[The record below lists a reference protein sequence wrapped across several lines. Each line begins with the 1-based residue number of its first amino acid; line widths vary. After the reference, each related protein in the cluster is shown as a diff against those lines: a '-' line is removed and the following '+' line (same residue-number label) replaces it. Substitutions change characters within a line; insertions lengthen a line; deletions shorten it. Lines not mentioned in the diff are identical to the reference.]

1 MSTLQT
7 LKSFIN
13 QRLAVAVDEIFGLL
27 ETTVSN
33 YEEEI
38 TRQRRL
44 LEDERS
50 EFQFNK
56 AGRDQAMRF
65 RIIIDHD
72 IKKITFQNGIPSSV
86 EDLIK
91 VFQQAFSIT
100 TAIGLH
106 YKDADFD
113 DFFTL
118 TSTSDLKD
126 KDTLKVVHMP
136 PGMIMCTVP
145 NERKPDITSTLL
157 QECKPDIMT
166 TVLEESNPNAS
177 TTAPQEHNLDTMATV
192 PQERNPDIMTT
203 VPQER
208 NPDTSDVSSVD
219 DLLSLDSQDN
229 LVPSLPATERQSLW
243 PAVFPIP
250 TFSYNTEM
258 ALRQSNEK
266 FLKDGIPLT
275 SPSVKSDILERLA
288 EAMFSYTAY
297 PNDPQRAAVAQAL
310 IKKHP
315 CLREPGSFNG
325 CYGWQQSLKYK
336 CANYRSK
343 LKAHG
348 NPELLINSL
357 KHKQEGDRQP
367 AKNIKKP
374 RKSEVNYLP
383 PHPAGETDDSLENV
397 RLALIAANKTK
408 DDVQMINDMMSRT
421 YSYRRK
427 EVVGLSMQL
436 AELKERWPALFDPI
450 QINEEFRRCNTIPLE
465 STFLFQLDRYTP
477 KFLELFSSKGG
488 AVGQRIK
495 SVLIELIQDP
505 CASVVKK
512 RDVTL
517 RCLIEYMGDSV
528 QELISD
534 YYRTAEDKVHEDLK
548 AQSMR
553 IYVCHQPDAVGI
565 IINGTPV
572 LTGLDSMSRA
582 CCLLLGL
589 TYALNLDYPPKLA
602 RTFEVFQRLF
612 VGLDM
617 LQPKPTSKYISLK
630 NKLLT

>member
-7 LKSFIN
+7 LKTFIN
-13 QRLAVAVDEIFGLL
+13 QRLAVAVEEIFGLL
-27 ETTVSN
+27 ETTISN

-38 TRQRRL
+38 NRQRRL

-50 EFQFNK
+50 EFRTNK
-56 AGRDQAMRF
+56 TDMQHAVRF
-65 RIIIDHD
+65 RVIINHD
-72 IKKITFQNGIPSSV
+72 IKKITFQNGLPSSV
-86 EDLIK
+86 EDMMEVLK
-91 VFQQAFSIT
+91 QAFSIT
-100 TAIGLH
+100 TDIGLQ
-106 YKDADFD
+106 YKDTDFD

-118 TSTSDLKD
+118 TSTADLKD
-126 KDTLKVVHMP
+126 KDTLKVVHVP
-136 PGMIMCTVP
+136 PGI
-145 NERKPDITSTLL
+145 
-157 QECKPDIMT
+157 
-166 TVLEESNPNAS
+166 
-177 TTAPQEHNLDTMATV
+177 
-192 PQERNPDIMTT
+192 IMTT
-203 VPQER
+203 VPQECK
-208 NPDTSDVSSVD
+208 PDTSDMSSVD
-219 DLLSLDSQDN
+219 ELLSLDSQDS
-229 LVPSLPATERQSLW
+229 LIPSPPPTERQNLW
-243 PAVFPIP
+243 PAIFPIP
-250 TFSYNTEM
+250 SFSYNTEM
-258 ALRQSNEK
+258 ALRQGNEK
-266 FLKDGIPLT
+266 FLKDGTPLT

-310 IKKHP
+310 IEKHP

-348 NPELLINSL
+348 NPELLINTM
-357 KHKQEGDRQP
+357 KHKQEGDRKP

-383 PHPAGETDDSLENV
+383 PHPAGETDDSLETV
-397 RLALIAANKTK
+397 RLELVAVSRTK
-408 DDVQMINDMMSRT
+408 DNAFMINDMMSRT
-421 YSYRRK
+421 YSCRRR
-427 EVVGLSMQL
+427 EVVGQSMQV
-436 AELKERWPALFDPI
+436 AEFKERWPALFDPL
-450 QINEEFRRCNTIPLE
+450 QINEEFRRCNTVPLE
-465 STFLFQLDRYTP
+465 STFTSQLDRYTP

-495 SVLIELIQDP
+495 SVLTELIKDP
-505 CASVVKK
+505 HVSVVKK

-517 RCLIEYMGDSV
+517 RCLIEYMGESV

-534 YYRTAEDKVHEDLK
+534 YYRTAEDKVHKDLK
-548 AQSMR
+548 SQSMR
-553 IYVCHQPDAVGI
+553 IYVCQQPDAVGI
-565 IINGTPV
+565 IIDGTPV
-572 LTGLDSMSRA
+572 LTGLDNVSRA

-602 RTFEVFQRLF
+602 KTFEVFQRLF
-612 VGLDM
+612 VGLDT

>member
-1 MSTLQT
+1 MTTLQS
-7 LKSFIN
+7 LKSFIQ
-13 QRLAVAVDEIFGLL
+13 QRLSVAVEEISGLL
-27 ETTVSN
+27 ETTICN

-38 TRQRRL
+38 NRQRKM
-44 LEDERS
+44 LEDERT
-50 EFQFNK
+50 EFLINK
-56 AGRDQAMRF
+56 ADMQQAMRF
-65 RIIIDHD
+65 RVIIDHD

-86 EDLIK
+86 EDMIK
-91 VFQQAFSIT
+91 VFKQAFSIT
-100 TAIGLH
+100 TEIGLQ

-126 KDTLKVVHMP
+126 KDTVKVVQVH
-136 PGMIMCTVP
+136 PGI
-145 NERKPDITSTLL
+145 IT
-157 QECKPDIMT
+157 T
-166 TVLEESNPNAS
+166 TV
-177 TTAPQEHNLDTMATV
+177 H
-192 PQERNPDIMTT
+192 
-203 VPQER
+203 QER

-219 DLLSLDSQDN
+219 DLISVDSQDTMIHIPP
-229 LVPSLPATERQSLW
+229 VIERHNLW
-243 PAVFPIP
+243 PPVFPIP

-258 ALRQSNEK
+258 ALRQGNEK
-266 FLKDGIPLT
+266 FLKDGTLLT

-310 IKKHP
+310 IEKHP
-315 CLREPGSFNG
+315 CLREPGSYNG

-348 NPELLINSL
+348 NPELLINTM
-357 KHKQEGDRQP
+357 KHKQEGDRKP

-383 PHPAGETDDSLENV
+383 PHPAGETDESLENV
-397 RLALIAANKTK
+397 RLKLIASSETK
-408 DDVQMINDMMSRT
+408 DNVPMINDMMCRT
-421 YSYRRK
+421 YSCRRR
-427 EVVGLSMQL
+427 EVVGQAMQV
-436 AELKERWPALFDPI
+436 AEFKERWPALFDPL

-465 STFLFQLDRYTP
+465 STFISQLDRYTP
-477 KFLELFSSKGG
+477 KFLELFSSRGG
-488 AVGQRIK
+488 AVGQRMK

-505 CASVVKK
+505 HASVVKK

-517 RCLIEYMGDSV
+517 RCLIEYLGESV

-534 YYRTAEDKVHEDLK
+534 YYRTAEDKVHHDLK
-548 AQSMR
+548 TQSMR
-553 IYVCHQPDAVGI
+553 IYVCHKPDAVGI
-565 IINGTPV
+565 IIDGSPV
-572 LTGLDSMSRA
+572 LTGLDNMSRA

-602 RTFEVFQRLF
+602 KTFEVFQRLF
-612 VGLDM
+612 VGLDT

>member
-13 QRLAVAVDEIFGLL
+13 HRLAVAVEEIFGLL
-27 ETTVSN
+27 ETTISN
-33 YEEEI
+33 YEEDI
-38 TRQRRL
+38 NRQRKL

-50 EFQFNK
+50 EFRINK
-56 AGRDQAMRF
+56 ADMQQAMRF
-65 RIIIDHD
+65 RVIIGND
-72 IKKITFQNGIPSSV
+72 IKKITFQNGLPSSV

-100 TAIGLH
+100 TNIGLH
-106 YKDADFD
+106 HKDADFD

-136 PGMIMCTVP
+136 PSI
-145 NERKPDITSTLL
+145 
-157 QECKPDIMT
+157 
-166 TVLEESNPNAS
+166 
-177 TTAPQEHNLDTMATV
+177 
-192 PQERNPDIMTT
+192 IMTT

-208 NPDTSDVSSVD
+208 NFDTSDLSSVD
-219 DLLSLDSQDN
+219 DLLSVDSQDN
-229 LVPSLPATERQSLW
+229 LIPSPPDTERQSLW

-258 ALRQSNEK
+258 ALRQGNEK
-266 FLKDGIPLT
+266 FLKDGSPLT
-275 SPSVKSDILERLA
+275 LPSVKTDILERLA

-297 PNDPQRAAVAQAL
+297 ANEPQRAAVAQAL
-310 IKKHP
+310 IEKHP

-336 CANYRSK
+336 CANYRCK

-348 NPELLINSL
+348 KPELLINTL
-357 KHKQEGDRQP
+357 KHKQEGDRKP
-367 AKNIKKP
+367 HKNVKKP
-374 RKSEVNYLP
+374 RKAEVNYLP
-383 PHPAGETDDSLENV
+383 SNPAGETDDSLENV
-397 RLALIAANKTK
+397 RLELIAASKTN
-408 DDVQMINDMMSRT
+408 DNDQMINTMMSRT
-421 YSYRRK
+421 YSCRRR
-427 EVVGLSMQL
+427 EVVGQSMQA
-436 AELKERWPALFDPI
+436 AELKERWPALFDPL

-465 STFLFQLDRYTP
+465 STFMSQLDRYTP

-488 AVGQRIK
+488 AAGQRMK
-495 SVLIELIQDP
+495 TVLIDLTKDP
-505 CASVVKK
+505 QASVVKK

-517 RCLIEYMGDSV
+517 RCLIEYMGESV
-528 QELISD
+528 EELISD
-534 YYRTAEDKVHEDLK
+534 YYRTAEDKVHQDLK
-548 AQSMR
+548 TQSMR
-553 IYVCHQPDAVGI
+553 IYVCNKPDAVGI
-565 IINGTPV
+565 IIDGTPV
-572 LTGLDSMSRA
+572 LTGLDNMSRA

-589 TYALNLDYPPKLA
+589 IYALNLDYPPKLA
-602 RTFEVFQRLF
+602 KTFEVFQRLF
-612 VGLDM
+612 VGLDT

>member
-1 MSTLQT
+1 MTTLNT
-7 LKSFIN
+7 LKTFIN

-27 ETTVSN
+27 ETTILN

-38 TRQRRL
+38 NRQRRL
-44 LEDERS
+44 LEHERT
-50 EFQFNK
+50 EIKTEAQ
-56 AGRDQAMRF
+56 QPVRF
-65 RIIIDHD
+65 RVIIDHD
-72 IKKITFQNGIPSSV
+72 IKKITFQNGLPSSV

-100 TAIGLH
+100 TAIGLQ

-136 PGMIMCTVP
+136 PGI
-145 NERKPDITSTLL
+145 
-157 QECKPDIMT
+157 IMT
-166 TVLEESNPNAS
+166 TVR
-177 TTAPQEHNLDTMATV
+177 QE
-192 PQERNPDIMTT
+192 P
-203 VPQER
+203 

-219 DLLSLDSQDN
+219 DMLSVDSQDN
-229 LVPSLPATERQSLW
+229 LIPSPPVTERHNLW
-243 PAVFPIP
+243 PTIFPIP

-258 ALRQSNEK
+258 ALRQGNEK
-266 FLKDGIPLT
+266 FLKDGTLLT

-297 PNDPQRAAVAQAL
+297 PNDPQRTAVAQAL
-310 IKKHP
+310 IEKHP

-348 NPELLINSL
+348 NPELLINTM
-357 KHKQEGDRQP
+357 KHKQEGDRKP

-383 PHPAGETDDSLENV
+383 PHPAGETDDSLENL
-397 RLALIAANKTK
+397 RLELIEASRTK
-408 DDVQMINDMMSRT
+408 DNVQRINDMMSRT
-421 YSYRRK
+421 YSCRRR
-427 EVVGLSMQL
+427 EVVGQAMHVT
-436 AELKERWPALFDPI
+436 EFKERWPALFDPK

-465 STFLFQLDRYTP
+465 STFISQLDKYTP

-488 AVGQRIK
+488 AVGQRMK
-495 SVLIELIQDP
+495 SVLIELIKDP
-505 CASVVKK
+505 HASVMKK

-517 RCLIEYMGDSV
+517 RCLIEYMGESV

-534 YYRTAEDKVHEDLK
+534 YYRTAEDQVHEDLNT
-548 AQSMR
+548 QGMR

-565 IINGTPV
+565 IIDGTPV
-572 LTGLDSMSRA
+572 LTGLENMSRA

-602 RTFEVFQRLF
+602 KTFEVFQRLF

-617 LQPKPTSKYISLK
+617 LQPKPSSKYINLK
-630 NKLLT
+630 NKLFL